1 MERVGVVGAGIMG
14 SGVALTLLRKK
25 YVVTVFNRTASKTVA
40 LRKAG
45 AGIAKTPRELA
56 EKSDV
61 VIIFVWNREAL
72 DSVLAGEEGLVAG
85 AHRGQVFIDMSTQ
98 LPETAAVEAKLFG
111 EKGAKFLDAPVHGS
125 RAEANSG
132 GLWIMAGGD
141 RKVYN
146 QVLPIFKVIGETQHY
161 MGTHGKGFAT
171 KLCGNLLVSTIVAA
185 LSEALV
191 LAAKAGVDPVEAIRL
206 WQESDFRSPVVG
218 GVGKSI
224 YTRDFA
230 VSFHLRTM
238 VKDTELIRNYAEQ
251 IGVPLMLSNVVHEL
265 NKIGQNRGYGE
276 ENASAVVK
284 VYEEM
289 ARVRVRAAKA
299 KTAEEAKTA
308 ARPKAAS
315 RVSRTSSRLKTK

>member
-14 SGVALTLLRKK
+14 SGVALTLMKKK
-25 YVVTVFNRTASKTVA
+25 YRVTVFNRTAAKLA
-40 LRKAG
+40 GLRKAG
-45 AGIAKTPRELA
+45 AATAKTPRELA
-56 EKSDV
+56 ENCDV
-61 VIIFVWNREAL
+61 VIIFVWNRSAL
-72 DSVLAGEEGLVAG
+72 DAVLEGETGLVAG
-85 AHRGQVFIDMSTQ
+85 ARRGQVFIDMSTQ
-98 LPETAAVEAKLFG
+98 LPETAEVEAGLFAA
-111 EKGAKFLDAPVHGS
+111 KGAKFLDAPVHGS

-132 GLWIMAGGD
+132 GLWIMAGGE

-146 QVLPIFKVIGETQHY
+146 QVLPIFKVIGATQHY
-161 MGTHGKGFAT
+161 MGPHGKGFAT

-191 LAAKAGVDPVEAIRL
+191 LAAKAGVDPVEAIKL

-218 GVGKSI
+218 GVGQSI
-224 YTRDFA
+224 CTRDFG

-265 NKIGQNRGYGE
+265 NKIGQNRGFGE

-289 ARVRVRAAKA
+289 AKVKVAAAKPRSRA
-299 KTAEEAKTA
+299 TAS
-308 ARPKAAS
+308 KAG
-315 RVSRTSSRLKTK
+315 LKKK